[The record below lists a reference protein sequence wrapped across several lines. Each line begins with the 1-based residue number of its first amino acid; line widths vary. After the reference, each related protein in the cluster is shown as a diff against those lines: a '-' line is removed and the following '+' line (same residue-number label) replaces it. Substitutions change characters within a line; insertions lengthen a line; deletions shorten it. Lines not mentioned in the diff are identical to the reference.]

1 MRWLRCI
8 YDVVGAKDDRRYDAR
23 PVRRQSEPE
32 DISGAGDFRVGDT
45 PSRLQPLY
53 YGMIRGYRIGLKQSA
68 VLSFPSLLW
77 LDLSIRRQAKR
88 PKKLLDLTIAIISL
102 FQSLNTTVPLSLKPL
117 PESYYYHIAIALT
130 RHGWFAG
137 SDICPNPGLTA
148 PLEYEHL
155 QATHNILRSVL
166 GS

>member
-1 MRWLRCI
+1 MIWLRCI

-32 DISGAGDFRVGDT
+32 DISGAGDFRVG
-45 PSRLQPLY
+45 
-53 YGMIRGYRIGLKQSA
+53 GYQIGLKQSA

-102 FQSLNTTVPLSLKPL
+102 FQSLNTTVPLSFKPL

-137 SDICPNPGLTA
+137 SDICPNPG
-148 PLEYEHL
+148 PHG
-155 QATHNILRSVL
+155 ATGVRTPSSNT
-166 GS
+166 